1 MRPWSGC
8 VKTRVMVVCNI
19 RGLHYL
25 SYRCRLPDSRCVNL
39 SMETDR
45 ERLERIEAKL
55 DELLAT
61 LEQAKPLLRRL
72 SPPGLSPILQ
82 LMRKQ

>member
-1 MRPWSGC
+1 
-8 VKTRVMVVCNI
+8 
-19 RGLHYL
+19 
-25 SYRCRLPDSRCVNL
+25 
-39 SMETDR
+39 METDR